1 MYTLIAQ
8 NKYGEQLELTHNEA
22 YVITDIDG
30 IDPPDAVI
38 NTTRNA
44 NADGSIYNSSYVD
57 NRTITITLAINGPA
71 EANRIQ
77 LYQFFKAKYPVRLYY
92 KNATRDVYI
101 DGFVQNIP
109 INFFNKKQIAQI
121 TIICP
126 NPFFNGVSDSITEFG
141 TVEGLFEF
149 PFNIEESKNLLR
161 YPYDNTSK
169 SGYGI
174 DWTDNGDG
182 SVTVDG
188 TSTAYTAFNLEGR
201 LDTETPYILPD
212 GSYTVSGCPEGG
224 SNSGYRIIV
233 GITVNDAWQT
243 IATDLGEGDDFEYD
257 SSMGPL
263 GVQITLADGTE
274 VDNLTFYPM
283 IRVASVEDD
292 TYQKYGDPP
301 GAIEFSRILLNEETN
316 VINGGDIDSGA
327 IIELRAMGEVGTPG
341 IYNVETRETFI
352 INVTM
357 QEGDLIT
364 INTKKKEK
372 SVTLLRDGVT
382 TNLIGS
388 LASGSSWLQL
398 EPGDNTFI
406 VSADTFPENLY
417 VTFTVV
423 NQFEG
428 V

>member
-1 MYTLIAQ
+1 LYTLIAQ

-44 NADGSIYNSSYVD
+44 NVDGSIYNSSYVD

-101 DGFVQNIP
+101 DGYVRNIQ
-109 INFFNKKQIAQI
+109 IDFFNKKQIAQI

-149 PFNIEESKNLLR
+149 PFNIEESANLL
-161 YPYDNTSK
+161 DVTADTTTTN
-169 SGYGI
+169 GI
-174 DWTDNGDG
+174 TFTVNDDG
-182 SVTVDG
+182 TITVDG
-188 TSTAYTAFNLEGR
+188 TATGNAYLVLGAVNLAGNITYA
-201 LDTETPYILPD
+201 LN
-212 GSYTVSGCPEGG
+212 GCPEGG
-224 SNSGYRIIV
+224 GNSTYRLYWQGVTGNYDEGEGTTYTPDSNSNINIRIVIYE
-233 GITVNDAWQT
+233 G
-243 IATDLGEGDDFEYD
+243 AT
-257 SSMGPL
+257 
-263 GVQITLADGTE
+263 
-274 VDNLTFYPM
+274 VDNLVFKPM
-283 IRVASVEDD
+283 VRVASVEDD
-292 TYQKYGDPP
+292 AYMEYGDPP

>member
-44 NADGSIYNSSYVD
+44 NADGSVYNSSYVD

-101 DGFVQNIP
+101 DGYVQNIS
-109 INFFNKKQIAQI
+109 IDFFNKKQIAQI

-141 TVEGLFEF
+141 TVEGLFTF
-149 PFNIEESKNLLR
+149 PFNI
-161 YPYDNTSK
+161 
-169 SGYGI
+169 
-174 DWTDNGDG
+174 
-182 SVTVDG
+182 
-188 TSTAYTAFNLEGR
+188 
-201 LDTETPYILPD
+201 
-212 GSYTVSGCPEGG
+212 
-224 SNSGYRIIV
+224 
-233 GITVNDAWQT
+233 
-243 IATDLGEGDDFEYD
+243 
-257 SSMGPL
+257 
-263 GVQITLADGTE
+263 
-274 VDNLTFYPM
+274 
-283 IRVASVEDD
+283 
-292 TYQKYGDPP
+292 GDPP

-327 IIELRAMGEVGTPG
+327 LIELRAMGEVVTPG